1 MDQGA
6 GQAVAEIS
14 SCDTTNRGNL
24 ELRAESGS
32 GMDVTYASYLKLD
45 ELLRLQ
51 RPLSEGPEHDE
62 MLFIVIHQVHELW
75 FKQLLHEL
83 KLLQLALENG
93 HSPTVMRTL
102 RRLNT
107 IVKTLLSQVD
117 VLETMTPVSFSSFR
131 ERLRTAGGRRSVQF
145 REFEIV
151 LGRRDESVFDGFAEE
166 GPERARLKGAL
177 ARRPLYDSFVRY
189 LVHIGYSVPA
199 EVLERDVTQP
209 YQPQPKVQDAL
220 EDIYTT
226 DPTAWQVCELLV
238 DLDEALQAWR
248 YRHLKMVERTV
259 GGGFEPGGAEAVKHL
274 KDRLLEPVFPD
285 LWQVR
290 GRL

>member
-1 MDQGA
+1 MS
-6 GQAVAEIS
+6 E
-14 SCDTTNRGNL
+14 N
-24 ELRAESGS
+24 
-32 GMDVTYASYLKLD
+32 YASYLKLD

-51 RPLSEGPEHDE
+51 RPLSDGPEHDE

-75 FKQLLHEL
+75 FKQMLHEL

-102 RRLNT
+102 KRLVT
-107 IVKTLLSQVD
+107 VVKTLLAQVD

-131 ERLRTAGGRRSVQF
+131 ERLHTAGGRRSRQF
-145 REFEIV
+145 RELEIV
-151 LGRRDESVFDGFAEE
+151 LGRRDEALFDGFPEE
-166 GPERARLKGAL
+166 GPDRSRLEGAV
-177 ARRPLYDSFVRY
+177 ARRPLYDSFLRY
-189 LVHIGYSVPA
+189 LVHIGYTVPS

-209 YQPQPKVQDAL
+209 YQPHSKVQDAL

-259 GGGFEPGGAEAVKHL
+259 GGGVERGGGAEAFDHL
-274 KDRLLEPVFPD
+274 RQRLLEQVFPD

-290 GRL
+290 RRL

>member
-1 MDQGA
+1 MS
-6 GQAVAEIS
+6 E
-14 SCDTTNRGNL
+14 N
-24 ELRAESGS
+24 
-32 GMDVTYASYLKLD
+32 YASYLKLD

-75 FKQLLHEL
+75 FKQMLHEL

-102 RRLNT
+102 KRLVT
-107 IVKTLLSQVD
+107 IVKTLLVQID
-117 VLETMTPVSFSSFR
+117 VLETMTPVSFGSFR
-131 ERLRTAGGRRSVQF
+131 ERLRTAGGRQSRQF
-145 REFEIV
+145 KELEIV
-151 LGRRDESVFDGFAEE
+151 LGRREEALFDDFPE
-166 GPERARLKGAL
+166 GGPDRTRLEGAV
-177 ARRPLYDSFVRY
+177 ARRPLYDSFLRY
-189 LVHIGYSVPA
+189 LVHIGYTVPT
-199 EVLERDVTQP
+199 EVLERDVSEP
-209 YQPQPKVQDAL
+209 YQPNARVQDAL

-248 YRHLKMVERTV
+248 YRHLKMIERTV
-259 GGGFEPGGAEAVKHL
+259 GGAVERGGAAVAADHL
-274 KDRLLEPVFPD
+274 RERLHDPVFPD

-290 GRL
+290 RRL

>member
-1 MDQGA
+1 M
-6 GQAVAEIS
+6 S
-14 SCDTTNRGNL
+14 
-24 ELRAESGS
+24 
-32 GMDVTYASYLKLD
+32 VTYASYLKLD

-51 RPLSEGPEHDE
+51 RPLSDGPEHDE

-102 RRLNT
+102 RRIVT
-107 IVKTLLSQVD
+107 IVKTMASQAD
-117 VLETMTPVSFSSFR
+117 VLETMTPVSFRSLR
-131 ERLRTAGGRRSVQF
+131 DRLRTAGGHQSVQF
-145 REFEIV
+145 RELELV
-151 LGRRDESVFDGFAEE
+151 LGRRDGAILDQFPE
-166 GPERARLKGAL
+166 GGRERERLEVILK
-177 ARRPLYDSFVRY
+177 RRPLYDSFLRY
-189 LVHIGYSVPA
+189 LVHCGYSVPA
-199 EVLERDVTQP
+199 DVMERDVTQP
-209 YQPQPKVQDAL
+209 YQSQPKVQDAL

-248 YRHLKMVERTV
+248 YRHLKMVERTL
-259 GGGFEPGGAEAVKHL
+259 GGGKGPGGLAAVDHL
-274 KDRLLEPVFPD
+274 KDGLLDPIFPD

-290 GRL
+290 ERL

>member
-1 MDQGA
+1 M
-6 GQAVAEIS
+6 S
-14 SCDTTNRGNL
+14 
-24 ELRAESGS
+24 
-32 GMDVTYASYLKLD
+32 VTYASYLKLD

-51 RPLSEGPEHDE
+51 RPLSDGPEHDE

-75 FKQLLHEL
+75 FKQGLHEL

-102 RRLNT
+102 KRLLS
-107 IVKTLLSQVD
+107 IVKTLGSQVD
-117 VLETMTPVSFSSFR
+117 VLETMTPISFRSLR
-131 ERLRTAGGRRSVQF
+131 ERLRTAGGHQSAQF
-145 REFEIV
+145 RELEIV
-151 LGRRDESVFDGFAEE
+151 LGRRDVAIIDQFPE
-166 GPERARLKGAL
+166 GGRERARLEAAF
-177 ARRPLYDSFVRY
+177 ARRSLYDSFLRY
-189 LVHIGYSVPA
+189 LVHCGYSVPA
-199 EVLERDVTQP
+199 EVLDRDVSQP

-248 YRHLKMVERTV
+248 YRHLKMVERTL
-259 GGGFEPGGAEAVKHL
+259 GGGGASAGSAAL
-274 KDRLLEPVFPD
+274 DNLRDGLLDPAFPD

-290 GRL
+290 DRL

>member
-1 MDQGA
+1 MS
-6 GQAVAEIS
+6 E
-14 SCDTTNRGNL
+14 
-24 ELRAESGS
+24 
-32 GMDVTYASYLKLD
+32 TYASYLKLD

-51 RPLSEGPEHDE
+51 RPLSDGPEHDE

-75 FKQLLHEL
+75 FKQVLHEF

-102 RRLNT
+102 RRLLT
-107 IVKTLLSQVD
+107 IVRTLLSQVD
-117 VLETMTPVSFSSFR
+117 TLETLTPVSFSSFR
-131 ERLRTAGGRRSVQF
+131 ERLRTACGRQSVQF
-145 REFEIV
+145 HELEIV
-151 LGRRDESVFDGFAEE
+151 LGRRDGSVFDAFPEE
-166 GPERARLKGAL
+166 GPERSRLEGAI
-177 ARRPLYDSFVRY
+177 ARRPLYDSFLRY
-189 LVHIGYSVPA
+189 LVHSGYAVPA
-199 EVLERDVTQP
+199 EVLERDVTRP

-259 GGGFEPGGAEAVKHL
+259 GSRSQPDGSTAVDHL
-274 KDRLLEPVFPD
+274 KERLLEPVFPD
-285 LWQVR
+285 LWLVR